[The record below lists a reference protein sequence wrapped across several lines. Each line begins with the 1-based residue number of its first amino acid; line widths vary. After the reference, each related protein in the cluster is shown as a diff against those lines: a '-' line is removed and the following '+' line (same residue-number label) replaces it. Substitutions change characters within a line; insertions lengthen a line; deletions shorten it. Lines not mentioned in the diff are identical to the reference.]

1 MTQKQVKPRKNAPY
15 PIMHY
20 EQVLD
25 IADYLEANSIRFG
38 RRNKMLFILGCTTGY
53 RTGDLLELKVRDVRM
68 ALDMGYFII
77 YENKV
82 NKNGQE
88 FVKKKK
94 PRKAEILPEVEELLY
109 QYIEG
114 KENYEY
120 MFPSNKKNSEKGHI
134 TVDCIS
140 REIKK
145 AAKYFGLKNIT
156 AHSMRKTYGW
166 DQYVSSNYNIEYVRD
181 LFNHES
187 SEYTRWYIMINE
199 IESKKYK
206 RSLAKFV
213 SPFNKKK

>member
-1 MTQKQVKPRKNAPY
+1 MRQKQAEIRKRAAY
-15 PIMHY
+15 PIM
-20 EQVLD
+20 ESEEVLD
-25 IADYLEANSIRFG
+25 IADYLEANSLRFG
-38 RRNKMLFILGCTTGY
+38 RRNKMIFTLGCTTGY
-53 RTGDLLELKVRDVRM
+53 RTGDLVELKVRDVRR
-68 ALDMGYFII
+68 ALEVGYFII

-94 PRKAEILPEVEELLY
+94 PRKAEILPEVKELLY
-109 QYIEG
+109 QYIDG
-114 KENYEY
+114 KEDYEY
-120 MFPSNKKNSEKGHI
+120 MFISNKVNSDKKHI

-187 SEYTRWYIMINE
+187 SDYTRRYIMINE
-199 IESKKYK
+199 IESQKYK
-206 RSLAKFV
+206 RSLSKFV
-213 SPFNKKK
+213 SGFRQ